1 MKQIF
6 TTFFLSFSL
15 IALSQN
21 LVDFEELT
29 LAPDTFWDGS
39 DLSAAGF
46 GSGGLYFPTN
56 YNSEFSYWEGG
67 VAYSNVTDS
76 ITSGYE
82 NLYASKAGKGANNSS
97 NYAVALGSGYFKSA
111 ASNGFPTN
119 TLNLF
124 ISNGTYAYNSMRDGD
139 GFAKKFGGETGN
151 DPDYFYVVFKGYRA
165 GIPCSNDSVVHYLA
179 DFRFEDN
186 SQDYIQLDWEEINLN
201 PLATFDSVVYSF
213 ASSDVGVFGINT
225 PLQFC
230 MDNIS
235 YESYINSVNSLVD
248 DREITVYPN
257 PSIGSITI
265 DLPKEK
271 NGTLEIIDAAGRVV
285 ISDISINEAKQINI
299 ENLVNGVYYV
309 KLTTPM
315 NIYTNK
321 FFLLK

>member
-1 MKQIF
+1 MRYFF
-6 TTFFLSFSL
+6 TFLL
-15 IALSQN
+15 LSIHFIGATQTAT
-21 LVDFEELT
+21 FEELT
-29 LAPDTFWDGS
+29 LAPDTFWDGA
-39 DLSAAGF
+39 DLTATGF
-46 GSGGLYFPTN
+46 ESGGLYFPTN

-67 VAYSNVTDS
+67 FAYSNVTDS
-76 ITSGYE
+76 ITSGYG

-97 NYAVALGSGYFKSA
+97 NYAVALGNGYFKSA
-111 ASNGFPTN
+111 VSNGFPTFM
-119 TLNLF
+119 LNLS

-165 GIPCSNDSVVHYLA
+165 GIPSSTDSVVHYLA

-213 ASSDVGVFGINT
+213 ASSDVGGFGINT

-230 MDNIS
+230 IDNIS

-248 DREITVYPN
+248 DGAIIVYPN
-257 PSIGSITI
+257 PSIGAITI

-271 NGTLEIIDAAGRVV
+271 NGTLDIIDAAGRVV

-299 ENLVNGVYYV
+299 ENLIDGVYFV
-309 KLTTPM
+309 RLTTPK
-315 NIYTNK
+315 NIYINK
-321 FFLLK
+321 FILSK

>member
-1 MKQIF
+1 MKRIF
-6 TTFFLSFSL
+6 TFLL
-15 IALSQN
+15 LSIHFIGAAQT
-21 LVDFEELT
+21 VTFEELT
-29 LAPDTFWDGS
+29 LAPDTFWDGA

-46 GSGGLYFPTN
+46 ESGGLYFPTY

-76 ITSGYE
+76 ITSGYG

-97 NYAVALGSGYFKSA
+97 NYAVAYGSGYFKSA
-111 ASNGFPTN
+111 TSNGFPTN

-165 GIPCSNDSVVHYLA
+165 GIPSSTDSVVHYLA

-201 PLATFDSVVYSF
+201 PLATFDSVVYTF
-213 ASSDVGVFGINT
+213 ASSDVGGFGINT

-230 MDNIS
+230 MDHIS
-235 YESYINSVNSLVD
+235 YESYINSVNSPVD
-248 DREITVYPN
+248 AGEITVYPN
-257 PSIGSITI
+257 PSNGMITI

-271 NGTLEIIDAAGRVV
+271 NGTLDIVDAAGRAV
-285 ISDISINEAKQINI
+285 ISDISINDAMQINI
-299 ENLVNGVYYV
+299 ENLTNGVYFV
-309 KLTTPM
+309 RLTSPS
-315 NIYTNK
+315 NIYNNK
-321 FFLLK
+321 FILSK